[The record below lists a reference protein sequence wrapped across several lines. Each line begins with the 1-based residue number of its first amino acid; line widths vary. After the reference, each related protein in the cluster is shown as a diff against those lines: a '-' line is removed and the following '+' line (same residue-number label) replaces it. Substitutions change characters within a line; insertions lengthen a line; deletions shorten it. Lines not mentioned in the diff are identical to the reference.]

1 MIRGVWKKLRR
12 IRAHTLFLLLII
24 SLVIYCLQLPDSL
37 AEHPEHTTGHHQG
50 LLVTTP
56 TNQSF
61 PLHYLSLD
69 SIHGRLHSTPV
80 PALLGSRQS
89 VSHLIGHPRR
99 DNLFYVNNEITP
111 GSISAGTLKGTRNT
125 SDVNLEVH
133 GQMPTQGDLPAHS
146 LVTRDGQN
154 LIVINVRLR
163 QAWATY
169 SLSVWLFDCRN
180 VQHRSWRSTATPSR
194 AGATQTDM
202 ARRHSS
208 SPSAPH
214 CPAPSRLAD
223 ILHSRLGLQRDLCSQ
238 ENSEQ
243 GQDVPERHSDIRH

>member
-1 MIRGVWKKLRR
+1 MIRAVWKKLRR

-37 AEHPEHTTGHHQG
+37 AEHPEHSTGHHQG

-69 SIHGRLHSTPV
+69 SIHGRLVSTPV
-80 PALLGSRQS
+80 PASLGSRQS

-99 DNLFYVNNEITP
+99 DNLFYINNEITP
-111 GSISAGTLKGTRNT
+111 GSISAGTLRGTRNT
-125 SDVNLEVH
+125 SDVNLEIH

-154 LIVINVRLR
+154 LIVINVSPR
-163 QAWATY
+163 QAWSTWSTY
-169 SLSVWLFDCRN
+169 LLSVWLFDCRN
-180 VQHRSWRSTATPSR
+180 VQHRSWGPTTTPSR
-194 AGATQTDM
+194 SRSTQTHM
-202 ARRHSS
+202 AR
-208 SPSAPH
+208 
-214 CPAPSRLAD
+214 
-223 ILHSRLGLQRDLCSQ
+223 
-238 ENSEQ
+238 
-243 GQDVPERHSDIRH
+243 